1 MTTLAPRS
9 LLASLG
15 RHLVAALNAWSY
27 AIAAPRAERRR
38 RDAQARARHRPLRR
52 RPRSHTALAYDLGR
66 LSPLPSATKKPP
78 HAVAF
83 SSWP

>member
-27 AIAAPRAERRR
+27 AIARSRAERRR
-38 RDAQARARHRPLRR
+38 RDAKAARAATAAPAAPAVT
-52 RPRSHTALAYDLGR
+52 PR
-66 LSPLPSATKKPP
+66 
-78 HAVAF
+78 
-83 SSWP
+83 WPTTWGD